1 MTGCL
6 EPQPGV
12 TIVKSTG
19 LLDPFPFW
27 ALLLATLT
35 VIYLSVE
42 SGYRLARYRRQRS
55 GEEKQEPVGSMVG
68 ATLGLLAFMLAFTFG
83 LAGSRF
89 DDRRQVILAEA
100 NAIKMT
106 YLRAEL
112 LPQPI
117 GAEMRNLLRHYV
129 DARLEA
135 TQPERTD
142 QAIVRS
148 EQLQSH
154 LWAQAVAAAEQ
165 DRSLITGLF
174 IQSLNE
180 VIDLHAKRVMVGLR
194 SRVPGA
200 IWMTLYLLAVLGM
213 AMMGYQE
220 GGTSSRRSPAQLAL
234 VLAFSVV
241 LMLIVD
247 LDRSGQGM
255 LEVSQQSMIDLRNF
269 MSP

>member
-1 MTGCL
+1 
-6 EPQPGV
+6 
-12 TIVKSTG
+12 VKNIG
-19 LLDPFPFW
+19 LLDPWPLW

-35 VIYLSVE
+35 VAHLSVE
-42 SGYRLARYRRQRS
+42 GGYRLARYRQRRS

-100 NAIKMT
+100 NAIGT
-106 YLRAEL
+106 AYLRAEL

-117 GAEMRNLLRHYV
+117 GAEVRNLLREYV

-135 TQPERTD
+135 TQSERTD
-142 QAIVRS
+142 QALARS
-148 EQLQSH
+148 EQLQRR
-154 LWAQAVAAAEQ
+154 LWAQALAAAEKDQ
-165 DRSLITGLF
+165 SPITGLF

-200 IWMTLYLLAVLGM
+200 IWMTLYLLAILGM

-220 GGTSSRRSPAQLAL
+220 GGTGSKRSPAKLAL
-234 VLAFSVV
+234 VLAFSLV

-247 LDRSGQGM
+247 LDRPGQGM
-255 LEVSQQSMIDLRNF
+255 LQVSQQSMIDLRNS

>member
-1 MTGCL
+1 
-6 EPQPGV
+6 V
-12 TIVKSTG
+12 TIVKKTG
-19 LLDPFPFW
+19 LLDPWPLW

-35 VIYLSVE
+35 VTCFSVE
-42 SGYRLARYRRQRS
+42 IGYRVARYRRRRS
-55 GEEKQEPVGSMVG
+55 GEEKQEPVGSVVG

-100 NAIKMT
+100 NAIGTT

-117 GAEMRNLLRHYV
+117 ADEMRSLLREYV
-129 DARLEA
+129 EARLEA
-135 TQPERTD
+135 TQSGRTD
-142 QAIVRS
+142 QALARS
-148 EQLQSH
+148 EQLQSR
-154 LWAQAVAAAEQ
+154 LWAQAVAAAEK
-165 DRSLITGLF
+165 DRSPITGLF

-213 AMMGYQE
+213 SMMGYQE
-220 GGTSSRRSPAQLAL
+220 GGTGSTRSPAKLAL

-247 LDRSGQGM
+247 LDRPGEGM
-255 LEVSQQSMIDLRNF
+255 LQVSQQSMIDLRNF
-269 MSP
+269 MSR

>member
-1 MTGCL
+1 M
-6 EPQPGV
+6 
-12 TIVKSTG
+12 KNTG
-19 LLDPFPFW
+19 LLDPWPLW
-27 ALLLATLT
+27 VLLLATLT
-35 VIYLSVE
+35 VAGLSVE
-42 SGYRLARYRRQRS
+42 IGYRVARYRRQRS
-55 GEEKQEPVGSMVG
+55 GEEKQEPVGSVVG

-100 NAIKMT
+100 NAIGTT

-117 GAEMRNLLRHYV
+117 AAEMRSLLREYV
-129 DARLEA
+129 EARLEA
-135 TQPERTD
+135 TQSGRTD
-142 QAIVRS
+142 QALARS
-148 EQLQSH
+148 EQLQGR
-154 LWAQAVAAAEQ
+154 LWAQAVAAAEKDQ
-165 DRSLITGLF
+165 SPITGLF

-213 AMMGYQE
+213 SMMGYQE
-220 GGTSSRRSPAQLAL
+220 GGTGSKRSPAKLAL

-247 LDRSGQGM
+247 LDRPGEGM
-255 LEVSQQSMIDLRNF
+255 LQVSQQSMIDLRNF
-269 MSP
+269 MSR